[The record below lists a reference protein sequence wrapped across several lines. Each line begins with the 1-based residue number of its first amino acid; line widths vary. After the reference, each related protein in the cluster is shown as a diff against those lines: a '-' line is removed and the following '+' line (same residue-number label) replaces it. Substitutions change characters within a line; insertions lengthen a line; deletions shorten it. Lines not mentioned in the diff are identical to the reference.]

1 MNFKLF
7 IKSNIDLYYQ
17 RNYVL
22 ISEVFWF
29 LKDACDRRMIEY
41 LLYELNDPWLIVKN
55 REDNYEDGG

>member
-1 MNFKLF
+1 M
-7 IKSNIDLYYQ
+7 
-17 RNYVL
+17 L

-29 LKDACDRRMIEY
+29 VKDASDRRMIEY